1 MDFMHPDPEQHEGMD
16 QMMGGEGSFSL
27 KAMHR
32 AMGYPKF
39 LNNRGGSFMG
49 HMWNFRPGM
58 MGYYGWGGIFM
69 GCLFLILIGVV
80 IYLLVKAVSGGG
92 AKPSSETP
100 LDILEKRYARGEIT
114 REEFTKMKKDLER

>member
-1 MDFMHPDPEQHEGMD
+1 MPENN
-16 QMMGGEGSFSL
+16 SL

-32 AMGYPKF
+32 VMDYRYLSGFPVGMMMGYPKF
-39 LNNRGGSFMG
+39 LNNRGGDFMG

-69 GCLFLILIGVV
+69 GCLFLILIGVA